1 MLTTSFATPGAHVV
15 RLRVTDAAGRS
26 SIATET
32 VPVAARR
39 LALMQPF
46 PIVRIAGSV
55 TAYGATVRLLTVQAP
70 LAAKVTV
77 TCRGRG
83 CKPKFESRIATSSSK
98 NKSNGGAVML
108 SFRRFQ
114 RALRG
119 GAILQIRVSKA
130 GEIGKYT
137 SFTIRRNKLPVRV
150 DACLRP
156 TSPKPI
162 ACQAS

>member
-1 MLTTSFATPGAHVV
+1 MV
-15 RLRVTDAAGRS
+15 
-26 SIATET
+26 
-32 VPVAARR
+32 
-39 LALMQPF
+39 LMQPF